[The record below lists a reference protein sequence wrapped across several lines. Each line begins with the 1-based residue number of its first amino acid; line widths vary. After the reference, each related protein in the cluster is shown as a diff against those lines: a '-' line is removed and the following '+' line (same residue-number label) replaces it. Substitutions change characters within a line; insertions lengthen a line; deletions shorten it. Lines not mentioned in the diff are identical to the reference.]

1 MTMTAEL
8 PGSPSPDASGGPRV
22 VHLISEYSTHEAM
35 GRTVTETARRV
46 PGEHHLI
53 TTRAHDGGDAFASVH
68 ELGGRIESFPMSD
81 RDELHRILD
90 ELDPDVVHLHAGAL
104 GPLLALRSGLGRY
117 PLALT
122 VYAWPG
128 LPGRAAWQ
136 HAGWSALRS
145 SNVLPNRVLLTAALP
160 AAVGR
165 AAVRRL
171 APLGV
176 LSPDPRVVDRL
187 TGCGSPVTG
196 LPSGAP
202 VDERRASRT
211 PRPGHA
217 PTVIFAGRSES
228 VRGITTLIDAFPAV
242 RAAVPDA
249 RLRLLLLP
257 RPELP
262 AIVAAVSA
270 SPVAEAIDVV
280 TDPIPDLLGE
290 LANAQVGTWPFL
302 ADYTTS
308 PPAMAV
314 AEAMAVGLP
323 VVSTPVACVR
333 SVMRPGVDGLAVPPG
348 DSAALAGAL
357 VRLLTDSPSWQR
369 YATAGQ
375 EAVSRLTWE
384 RAAETTAALYARAPG
399 RTSTRPADGR
409 IGNPSRP

>member
-1 MTMTAEL
+1 MT
-8 PGSPSPDASGGPRV
+8 RV
-22 VHLISEYSTHEAM
+22 VHLISEYSAHEAM
-35 GRTVTETARRV
+35 GRTVTETALRV
-46 PGEHHLI
+46 PGEHHLV
-53 TTRAHDGGDAFASVH
+53 TTRVHDGAEVFASVH
-68 ELGGRIESFPMSD
+68 ELGGRIEAFPMSD
-81 RDELHRILD
+81 ADRLHAILD
-90 ELDPDVVHLHAGAL
+90 AIQPDVVHLHAGAL
-104 GPLLALRSGLGRY
+104 GPLLALRSGLARY

-128 LPGRAAWQ
+128 LPGRAAWR
-136 HAGWSALRS
+136 HAGWSGLRS

-160 AAVGR
+160 AAAGR

-176 LSPDPRVVDRL
+176 LSPDPRVVERL
-187 TGCGSPVTG
+187 GGCGVPVAA

-202 VDERRASRT
+202 VDARRARRDPGPGRT
-211 PRPGHA
+211 

-228 VRGITTLIDAFPAV
+228 VRGIATLVDAFPAV

-262 AIVAAVSA
+262 SILAAVAA
-270 SPVAEAIDVV
+270 SPVADAIDVI
-280 TDPIPDLLGE
+280 TDAIPDLLGE
-290 LANAQVGTWPFL
+290 LASAQVGAWPFL

-333 SVMRPGVDGLAVPPG
+333 SVMRPDVDGLAVPPG
-348 DSAALAGAL
+348 DAHALGQAL
-357 VRLLTDSPSWQR
+357 VRLLTDADAWDR
-369 YATAGQ
+369 YAAAGR

-384 RAAETTAALYARAPG
+384 RAAEATADLYARAPQ
-399 RTSTRPADGR
+399 R
-409 IGNPSRP
+409 SRSLI

>member
-1 MTMTAEL
+1 MRFSRMRADMT
-8 PGSPSPDASGGPRV
+8 SPRI

-35 GRTVTETARRV
+35 GRTVTETALRV

-53 TTRAHDGGDAFASVH
+53 TTKAHDGGDVFASVH
-68 ELGGRIESFPMSD
+68 ELGGRIEAFPMSGRD
-81 RDELHRILD
+81 RLHAILD
-90 ELDPDVVHLHAGAL
+90 EIQPDVVHLHAGAL

-117 PLALT
+117 PLAMT
-122 VYAWPG
+122 IYAWPG
-128 LPGRAAWQ
+128 LPGAAAWK
-136 HAGWSALRS
+136 HAGWSGLRA
-145 SNVLPNRVLLTAALP
+145 SNVLPNRVALTAALP
-160 AAVGR
+160 APLVR

-187 TGCGSPVTG
+187 SGCGVPVEA

-202 VDERRASRT
+202 VDPRRASRT
-211 PRPGHA
+211 PRAGKA

-228 VRGITTLIDAFPAV
+228 VRGIHTLIAAFPAV

-257 RPELP
+257 RPEL
-262 AIVAAVSA
+262 AGIVAAAEASSVS
-270 SPVAEAIDVV
+270 EAIDIV

-290 LANAQVGTWPFL
+290 LAEAQVGTWPFL

-333 SVMRPGVDGLAVPPG
+333 SVMRPNVDGIAVAPG
-348 DSAALAGAL
+348 DPAALGQAL
-357 VRLLTDSPSWQR
+357 VRLLTDAPTWER
-369 YATAGQ
+369 FATAGQ
-375 EAVSRLTWE
+375 AAVSRLSWE
-384 RAAETTAALYARAPG
+384 NAALTTAAVYGRCAP
-399 RTSTRPADGR
+399 TAMPSAAD
-409 IGNPSRP
+409 SRS